1 MQGPR
6 ARGVT
11 ESDLGVFGGGGWR
24 MSGWSGVVIP
34 ARVVGEY
41 GGKEEV
47 SSWSVST
54 KMLSL
59 IQFLK

>member
-1 MQGPR
+1 
-6 ARGVT
+6 
-11 ESDLGVFGGGGWR
+11 
-24 MSGWSGVVIP
+24 MSGWEGVVIL

-47 SSWSVST
+47 SSWSAPT

-59 IQFLK
+59 IQFPI